1 MIDRNFEEM
10 GLVFVESQTPHA
22 KRMNVL
28 GRMADLFFEHFGR
41 EMPSLYEET
50 DEEKEKLEIFFAQ
63 ACEEFFYTP
72 RSKAEKQAEK
82 QLLQEPINTGVCL
95 WNLAF

>member
-1 MIDRNFEEM
+1 MIDRDFEQM
-10 GLVFVESQTPHA
+10 GLVFVESQTPQA

-50 DEEKEKLEIFFAQ
+50 DSEKEKLEIFFAQ
-63 ACEEFFYTP
+63 ACKEFDYTP
-72 RSKAEKQAEK
+72 RTSAEKEVEK
-82 QLLQEPINTGVCL
+82 QYIQPIITGVCL
-95 WNLAF
+95 WNLAL